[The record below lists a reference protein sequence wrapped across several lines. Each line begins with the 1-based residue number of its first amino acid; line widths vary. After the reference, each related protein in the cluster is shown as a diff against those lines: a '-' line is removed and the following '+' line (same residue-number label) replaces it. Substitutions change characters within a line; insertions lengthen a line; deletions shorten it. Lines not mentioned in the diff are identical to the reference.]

1 MSEVRSDRELA
12 KEIYIEHTGKKPL
25 IEIAEKIG
33 RPAGTVRGWKSKDK
47 WDSFI
52 NGTFQEERNKMERSR
67 NEKQSKTKKKKL
79 EDKEH
84 KRVVNEVTSN
94 NDLTDK
100 QQMFCIEY
108 LKYFNATKAY
118 QKAYKCS
125 YNTAMVEGHRHLRNP
140 KIDEQIEKLKKERME
155 GAYLEG
161 KDILQKYI
169 DIAFADITDYMEF
182 GVEDIPL
189 MDNVTGKQSVDGEG
203 NLIFYQRNYVYF
215 KNNNEVD
222 GTIISEIGQGKD
234 GIKLKL
240 QDKMKALDFLAGNIS
255 LLSSLDEVKIE
266 SEKAKVQKLQVE
278 IDRLKNQDE
287 LEVFE
292 DDGFIDA
299 LRGEISEVWSDED
312 TEEE

>member
-1 MSEVRSDRELA
+1 MSEAKSDRELA
-12 KEIYIEHTGKKPL
+12 KDIYVEHKGRKPL
-25 IEIAEKIG
+25 IEIAEEIG

-47 WDSFI
+47 WDSLI
-52 NGTFQEERNKMERSR
+52 TGTFQQERNETERS
-67 NEKQSKTKKKKL
+67 NKKKQSKIKKKKI

-84 KRVVNEVTSN
+84 KIVINEVVSN

-100 QQMFCIEY
+100 QQLFCIEY

-118 QKAYKCS
+118 QKAYKCN
-125 YNTAMVEGHRHLRNP
+125 YNTAMVEGHRLLRNP
-140 KIDEQIEKLKKERME
+140 KVAEQIEKLKKQRME
-155 GAYLEG
+155 GSYLEG

-189 MDNVTGKQSVDGEG
+189 MDNNTGKQSIDGEG
-203 NLIFYQRNYVYF
+203 NLIFYQRNYLYF
-215 KNNNEVD
+215 KNNDEVD

-240 QDKMKALDFLAGNIS
+240 QDKMKALNFLAGNIS

-266 SEKAKVQKLQVE
+266 SEKAKVQKIQLE
-278 IDRLKNQDE
+278 IEKLKNQDE

-299 LRGEISEVWSDED
+299 LKGEVSEVWEDED
-312 TEEE
+312 TEED